1 MASTTMPAPEAQ
13 ATIGPMGRIV
23 GVFFSPKST
32 FEDIVRKPSWL
43 APVIL
48 MTVVSLIACA
58 IFNQR
63 VNWREFMSQQIE
75 KNPSTAN
82 MPEEQ
87 KQQRIEG
94 GLKIA
99 PIFTYVIGAVAPILS
114 AVILGLV
121 LWGAYN
127 LLG

>member
-1 MASTTMPAPEAQ
+1 MATTTTMPAPEAR
-13 ATIGPMGRIV
+13 AAIGPVGRIV

-58 IFNQR
+58 VFNQR
-63 VNWREFMSQQIE
+63 VNWREYMSQQIE

-82 MPEEQ
+82 MPAEQ
-87 KQQRIEG
+87 KEQRIEG

-99 PIFTYVIGAVAPILS
+99 PIFTYVIGALAPILG
-114 AVILGLV
+114 AVI
-121 LWGAYN
+121 
-127 LLG
+127 

>member
-1 MASTTMPAPEAQ
+1 MATTTMPAPEAQ
-13 ATIGPMGRIV
+13 AGIGPMGRII
-23 GVFFSPKST
+23 GVFFSPKNT

-58 IFNQR
+58 VFNQR

-75 KNPSTAN
+75 KSPSTAN
-82 MPEEQ
+82 MSEEQ

-99 PIFTYVIGAVAPILS
+99 PIFTYIVGALAPILG
-114 AVILGLV
+114 ALIIGLV
-121 LWGAYN
+121 LWGAFN